1 MADRREPKAT
11 GEPPFAARS
20 PLLTF
25 IVIREFDN
33 PFLDVYSAELFAKM
47 GEARSKC
54 PRFLRLAGHNH
65 QSTTLSV
72 NTADDQLGQEIIDF
86 IRKGK

>member
-1 MADRREPKAT
+1 
-11 GEPPFAARS
+11 
-20 PLLTF
+20 
-25 IVIREFDN
+25 
-33 PFLDVYSAELFAKM
+33 M